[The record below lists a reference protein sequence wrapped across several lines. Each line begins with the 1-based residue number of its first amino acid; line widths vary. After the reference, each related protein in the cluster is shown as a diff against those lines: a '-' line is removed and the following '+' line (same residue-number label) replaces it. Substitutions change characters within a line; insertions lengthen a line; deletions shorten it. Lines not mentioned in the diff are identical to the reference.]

1 MEAYMSLDR
10 QQIASLINDWAVF
23 RDSGAWEKLRT
34 VWHED
39 GRIHTTWFSG
49 SADDFI
55 RASIVS
61 WNRGVSVL
69 HFLGGTSIEVRGGT
83 RAIAQTKMT
92 ISQRADVHCVLCDC
106 SCTGRF
112 YDFFEMKNGRWGL
125 ILRQPIYER
134 DRIDPVRPGSNLSLD
149 SAKLADFP
157 EGYQHLAYVQASM
170 GLPVA
175 RNLPGLRGARVDAL
189 YLLGERWLDGELFT
203 AADLSQEIDAG
214 G

>member
-23 RDSGAWEKLRT
+23 RDAGAWDKLRI

-69 HFLGGTSIEVRGGT
+69 HFLGGTSIELRNST

-92 ISQRADVHCVLCDC
+92 ISQRAAVDRVLCDC
-106 SCTGRF
+106 NCTGRF
-112 YDFFEMKNGRWGL
+112 YDFFENRNGKWGL
-125 ILRQPIYER
+125 VLRQPIYER
-134 DRIDPVRPGSNLSLD
+134 DRIDPVDPGANLSLNI
-149 SAKLADFP
+149 AKLADFP
-157 EGYQHLAYVQASM
+157 EGYQHLAYLQLSM

-175 RNLPGLRGARVDAL
+175 KDLPGLRGAKVDAL
-189 YLLGERWLDGELFT
+189 YLLGERWLDGELLT
-203 AADLSQEIDAG
+203 AADLSRELKAG